1 MEKNTQKSKEQLQE
15 EARIQF
21 YGAVRNKNSYPL
33 TDNSIAQAIK
43 IIAISEIVLGII
55 LGIIF
60 ANQEDATSLRHETS
74 FRWSIAIIW
83 WIATFIF
90 GFLILGFSEI
100 IRLLHE
106 INEKNNLIK
115 K

>member
-1 MEKNTQKSKEQLQE
+1 MENNTQKSKEQLQE

-21 YGAVRNKNSYPL
+21 YGAVRNNNPYSL

-43 IIAISEIVLGII
+43 IIAIAEIILGII

-60 ANQEDATSLRHETS
+60 ANQEDATSLRHETA
-74 FRWSIAIIW
+74 FRWSVAITW
-83 WIATFIF
+83 WIATLVS
-90 GFLILGFSEI
+90 GFLLLGFSEI

-106 INEKNNLIK
+106 INEKNNLK
-115 K
+115 N